1 MSKERVKHIT
11 GVLASVF
18 SHSGHITKEEAK
30 GISGLD
36 DHKFEQAY
44 SKASDIADKI
54 MKYEGNKMDKFL
66 DHFGKEIDDV
76 IKESGGVFF

>member
-1 MSKERVKHIT
+1 MSKEGVKHIT

-30 GISGLD
+30 EISGLD
-36 DHKFEQAY
+36 DLKFEHAY
-44 SKASDIADKI
+44 SKASDIAEKI
-54 MKYEGNKMDKFL
+54 MKCEGNKMDKFL
-66 DHFGKEIDDV
+66 DHFGEEIDEV